1 MRYKKEGF
9 LIKKIL
15 LVCVIVIC
23 VLATLGSGE
32 SILEDQN
39 DDTQNSGLRM
49 TFIIGTILQPSIQN
63 TTVQAK
69 ALSIFYYNAS
79 ILHSEMGVVGG
90 LTPVRFEDGLLFFMF
105 TPGPFEKIYYIYG
118 FTPEFSILPDV

>member
-1 MRYKKEGF
+1 MKKMFVVIIIFTFLSSVLVQGADLNIDKKPLQSVKAIPSTF
-9 LIKKIL
+9 LI
-15 LVCVIVIC
+15 
-23 VLATLGSGE
+23 
-32 SILEDQN
+32 
-39 DDTQNSGLRM
+39 
-49 TFIIGTILQPSIQN
+49 GTVLQPVVTN

-69 ALSIFYYNAS
+69 AISIFYYNAS

-118 FTPEFSILPDV
+118 FTPEFTILSGA